1 MEYRATNAVEW
12 LPGTWHVLAT
22 NFPMWLKGDK
32 LQPTFTYTPLADGRL
47 LDEVRYRR
55 KDDGAVEKITGYDQ
69 FDDDK
74 QMFVWRGKGLL
85 FIARSEWQVL
95 NVRDD
100 GNAAIIVFNRTL
112 FTAAGMDVIS
122 RLPNDEAAIRQY
134 TADVLAAS
142 AVQPNPPLEWLY

>member
-1 MEYRATNAVEW
+1 MQYRTTNAVEW

-32 LQPTFTYTPLADGRL
+32 LQPTFTYTTLADGRL

-55 KDDGAVEKITGYDQ
+55 KDDGAVETITGYDQ

-95 NVRDD
+95 NVRGD
-100 GNAAIIVFNRTL
+100 GNAAVIVFNRTL

-122 RLPNDEAAIRQY
+122 RLPDDTEAIRQY

-142 AVQPNPPLEWLY
+142 AVQPTPPLEWLY